1 MCRLI
6 RTYVSAYTYVCVA
19 SFICMCN
26 LTRTDALKLLKKVLM
41 SFTKVLLFSKGGDVK
56 TKAVY
61 HGVGFQLYTDMKYA
75 AFVCFALLVCSI
87 FLADERTFV
96 LSAG

>member
-1 MCRLI
+1 
-6 RTYVSAYTYVCVA
+6 
-19 SFICMCN
+19 
-26 LTRTDALKLLKKVLM
+26 M
-41 SFTKVLLFSKGGDVK
+41 SFTKVLLFSKGGMSKLKLSIMVS
-56 TKAVY
+56 V
-61 HGVGFQLYTDMKYA
+61 FQLYTDMKYA